1 MLRLITAISDV
12 TKLKRWIWHPVKVFA
27 FEKVLDE
34 DDYPETVRSVPNN
47 DQNASSGENR
57 DRWKAPYYH
66 HLDYEKYPANSSF
79 QEAQQQ
85 SIFLIEIMVTD
96 VIPGTI
102 F

>member
-1 MLRLITAISDV
+1 M
-12 TKLKRWIWHPVKVFA
+12 TKLKRWIWHSVKVFA

-34 DDYPETVRSVPNN
+34 DDYPETVRSAPNN
-47 DQNASSGENR
+47 YQNASSGENR

-85 SIFLIEIMVTD
+85 SLFLIEIMVTD